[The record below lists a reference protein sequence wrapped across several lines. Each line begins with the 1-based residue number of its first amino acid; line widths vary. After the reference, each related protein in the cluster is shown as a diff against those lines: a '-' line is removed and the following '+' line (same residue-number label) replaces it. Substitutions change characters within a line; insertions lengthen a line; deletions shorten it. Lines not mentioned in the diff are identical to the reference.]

1 MRPGAGAAGI
11 SSTLAWPPTQSVV
24 WPARQGASGLPG
36 MGCTFQ
42 PGRSISS
49 IHSVTTTAVVMARI
63 TRRWRRVVGR

>member
-1 MRPGAGAAGI
+1 
-11 SSTLAWPPTQSVV
+11 
-24 WPARQGASGLPG
+24 
-36 MGCTFQ
+36 MGWTFQ